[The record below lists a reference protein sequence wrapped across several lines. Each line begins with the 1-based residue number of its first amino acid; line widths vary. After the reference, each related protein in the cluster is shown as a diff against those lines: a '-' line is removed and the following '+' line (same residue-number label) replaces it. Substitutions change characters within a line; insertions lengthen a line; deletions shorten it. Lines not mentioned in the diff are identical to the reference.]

1 MFICLVYLVGVGW
14 FYGPLVSQLDGCWL
28 VGWWDD
34 VILAAK
40 EMTGI
45 LKRLHKH
52 MENSCAWL
60 GSVGSSIKSLKSKE
74 GFLRL
79 IKMRDER
86 LATEM
91 CGSIVH

>member
-1 MFICLVYLVGVGW
+1 MFSLVGWGW
-14 FYGPLVSQLDGCWL
+14 LVLWSASQSIGWCWL